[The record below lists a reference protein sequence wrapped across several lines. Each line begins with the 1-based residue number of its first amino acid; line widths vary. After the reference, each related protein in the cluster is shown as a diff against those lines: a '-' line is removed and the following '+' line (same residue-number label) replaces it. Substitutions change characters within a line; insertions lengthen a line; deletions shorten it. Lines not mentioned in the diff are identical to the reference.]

1 VDVSVQTIF
10 AGGGT
15 GISPEEEHD
24 EVVELGLV
32 SEQPRPARATRK
44 VQIKRG
50 DMFSTITEA
59 FVEMKSCPS
68 LA

>member
-1 VDVSVQTIF
+1 MDVSVQTIF
-10 AGGGT
+10 AGGGM
-15 GISPEEEHD
+15 GISPEDEPV

-32 SEQPRPARATRK
+32 SEQPRPARDTRK

-59 FVEMKSCPS
+59 IVEMKSCPS